1 VQLETELRI
10 GSRITGR
17 VWRKDGGVEL
27 RECGGSGEEEVL
39 RKGLLELD
47 ERRTAGRIRSPL
59 AVTLLAVPV
68 TGCSCT
74 NGLMLRHCGDWL

>member
-1 VQLETELRI
+1 M
-10 GSRITGR
+10 
-17 VWRKDGGVEL
+17 GGVEL

-47 ERRTAGRIRSPL
+47 ERSIAGRIRSPL
-59 AVTLLAVPV
+59 AVTLLAVSVTGCSCTNGLLLAVPV

-74 NGLMLRHCGDWL
+74 NGLLLRPCGDWL